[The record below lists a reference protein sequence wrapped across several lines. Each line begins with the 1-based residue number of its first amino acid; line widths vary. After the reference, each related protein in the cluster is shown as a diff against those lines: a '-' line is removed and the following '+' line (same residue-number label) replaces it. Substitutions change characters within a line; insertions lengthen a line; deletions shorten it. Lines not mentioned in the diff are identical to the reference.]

1 MSTTG
6 YLLAKMFLCKQN
18 VAGENYSSLHFLYM
32 GKARMNSGNGKGY
45 CSDTLTLANLPLST
59 KSMLRMPSIPT
70 SVVSQISTSTK
81 ILCKR
86 YQNTCW

>member
-45 CSDTLTLANLPLST
+45 CSDTLTLANLPFIYQVYAQDAKCSYFC
-59 KSMLRMPSIPT
+59 SIT
-70 SVVSQISTSTK
+70 DFDK
-81 ILCKR
+81 H
-86 YQNTCW
+86 